1 MRVEDTMMEQPPIE
15 IPEDDLLAAVAHVTL
30 DPEAHERA
38 ATRRAAT
45 RVRRLNHHAF
55 YCKDVLETRHFYED
69 ILELKLVNCMQLEHA
84 PDSGE
89 YFPYAHLFFELSD
102 GSWIAFF
109 DAPLL
114 HDGDEFAP
122 HPFDHHLALTVE
134 HSEDIEY
141 FREKSEKAGYPNFVI
156 DHGFCVSLYLRDPNN
171 MHTELTWIKPLGE
184 DYFLKSE
191 KVAPEAL
198 GRWLTRRMTVKR
210 G

>member
-1 MRVEDTMMEQPPIE
+1 MTAQLQPE
-15 IPEDDLLAAVAHVTL
+15 APEDDLLAAVAHVTL
-30 DPEAHERA
+30 DPQAPERA

-55 YCKDVLETRHFYED
+55 YCKDVLETRRFYEEF
-69 ILELKLVNCMQLEHA
+69 LELKLVNCMQLEHE
-84 PDSGE
+84 PEKGQ

-102 GSWIAFF
+102 GSWVAFF

-114 HDGDEFAP
+114 HDGDEPNP
-122 HPFDHHLALTVE
+122 HPFDHHLALSVE
-134 HSEDIEY
+134 SSEDIDY
-141 FREKSEKAGYPNFVI
+141 FKEKSAGAGYPSFVI

-171 MHTELTWIKPLGE
+171 MHVELTWVKPIGE

-198 GRWLTRRMTVKR
+198 HRWLARRLSVKR